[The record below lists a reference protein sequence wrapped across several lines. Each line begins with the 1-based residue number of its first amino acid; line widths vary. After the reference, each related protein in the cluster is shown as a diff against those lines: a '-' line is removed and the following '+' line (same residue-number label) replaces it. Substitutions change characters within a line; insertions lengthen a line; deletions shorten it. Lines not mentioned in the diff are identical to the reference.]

1 MRLAQPPRLAS
12 RIWTGQSTVSS
23 TVEQLPNL
31 VGRIEAGDRSAESEL
46 VELYGHYIRL
56 ILLKRTGS
64 VQLSHDLC
72 QDTFVVALRKLR
84 AGELKN
90 PNSLL
95 AFIRQI
101 AVNISIRY
109 FRKEKRYV
117 HRDDGTIA
125 LLVKCRD
132 NKARR
137 IDKKVSQMELDRL
150 LEQLSVPRDREMLR
164 RYYLIDEDKEVIR
177 RDLALSSA
185 QFDRVL
191 YRARRRMC
199 LLINKQK
206 GLKAELCA
214 GLYEA

>member
-1 MRLAQPPRLAS
+1 M
-12 RIWTGQSTVSS
+12 SS
-23 TVEQLPNL
+23 TAEQLPDL

-46 VELYGHYIRL
+46 VELYGHYIQL

-64 VQLSHDLC
+64 VQLSDDLC

-84 AGELKN
+84 AGELKK
-90 PNSLL
+90 PKSLL

-109 FRKEKRYV
+109 FRQEKRYV

-125 LLVKCRD
+125 LLVKFRD
-132 NKARR
+132 NKASR
-137 IDKKVSQMELDRL
+137 IDKQVTRMELDRL
-150 LEQLSVPRDREMLR
+150 LEQLSVPRDREILR
-164 RYYLIDEDKEVIR
+164 RYYLVDEDKEQIR
-177 RDLALSSA
+177 RDLDLSSA

-191 YRARRRMC
+191 YRARRRMF

-214 GLYEA
+214 GLYDA